1 MKRQQLSATDESKTQ
16 APQVNS
22 LQQVITRHSSFL
34 SSAPHTRSPHTRSA
48 AEARGGRD
56 GTVVGE
62 GAGCVG
68 EGAGWRRAKLC
79 LLLAGRSSHGSRR
92 HSAGARRPLR
102 CRRHSPSP
110 QLRPPPRSPLTH
122 GSLSARASST
132 KHSRLAPQSS
142 SRAALP
148 RTAVL
153 VSRRSPHMCMW
164 RPCARE
170 EGSRRRANPVPYP
183 GPGCGPGRQGEEPVE
198 WHPEEPLKEA
208 EDRAGPGARGRRR
221 HGPRAAR
228 GAHPFIPL
236 FRSPH
241 SK

>member
-1 MKRQQLSATDESKTQ
+1 MCGRRRRMASGKALPPSRRTVFAWLPTTQ
-16 APQVNS
+16 RWRAPPTQMPP
-22 LQQVITRHSSFL
+22 TSSF
-34 SSAPHTRSPHTRSA
+34 A
-48 AEARGGRD
+48 ATQHR
-56 GTVVGE
+56 
-62 GAGCVG
+62 
-68 EGAGWRRAKLC
+68 L
-79 LLLAGRSSHGSRR
+79 H
-92 HSAGARRPLR
+92 ARR
-102 CRRHSPSP
+102 
-110 QLRPPPRSPLTH
+110 TH

-132 KHSRLAPQSS
+132 KHSRPAPQSS

-183 GPGCGPGRQGEEPVE
+183 GPGCGPGRQGEEPVK
-198 WHPEEPLKEA
+198 WHPDLELLKEA